1 MSYRLPPPVAGIV
14 QASSPST
21 TSVALPHYY
30 QQTTSSILDSAL
42 VFTFIATVACL
53 LLFSFARTRRTSI
66 YSSRQFFVRDEHQA
80 DAFSS
85 TLFGW
90 ITPLLFLE
98 RKLEMV
104 LREQKSS
111 LGAHHRSSV
120 SEKEIGTTSNAP
132 VSNQQHQLSDHDVTS
147 TRKSRWESIRP
158 SFLGRANT
166 ASYVQ
171 DGVKSNGFPINASSA
186 SETSSHRPSTFQSD
200 INTEVARDAI
210 VAKIGLDHYLLVRF
224 LKMLF
229 TLSAVIAVTALVVLI
244 PVYSIG
250 QSGEDLLTTG
260 EIMEEDGAEGPRI
273 LKLGG
278 GWFASKRVEMLQIG
292 NVTDNERLWAA
303 VVIVAIFSAFVF
315 IWVWS
320 ELMEFLKL
328 RQSFLFRSASRY
340 SSRVVLLQHLPP
352 GLRSVAELKQ
362 AFANADGGVEYVY
375 PVHDVTALDK
385 AVKRRQVVLDRLEEA
400 EFRYM
405 DAIARASTMVATTTL
420 SMRSRSWFGE
430 LVDKTKAFFGLEK
443 TNAVLG
449 SNNIGGQ
456 GNIGGVLS
464 SNPEDEDYVGP
475 LKMYQL
481 EDVPKLSLTD
491 LSSPASGSTLSPNTP
506 TRGITSAVSS
516 FAGTAASLTALKWF
530 QKPRRPRHYAGIPLL
545 SKRQDSIRYYRG
557 ELCRLNKL
565 IAQGYAQQVQAMEQ
579 EQQQQVPQG
588 QRNMAQVSNQ
598 NRGLEDIGSLN
609 NVSVTQKDSRAS
621 IKPLSSAFLL
631 MRTRV
636 GAKMAAGPTL
646 VPDLDVHSRVLG
658 ISPRDIE
665 WRVLGQTQ
673 SSATC
678 LFKKCIILGIGFLFL
693 VGFGLVV
700 AAISSLAVDHG
711 WERVLAQDAM
721 VSAPSA
727 IYWRQGILA
736 PILLTIMM
744 LGGSWILN
752 ELCQYWGQ
760 VSKTQGELLMQ
771 RYYFLYLL
779 PRLWATLPEVTL
791 WSVLGP
797 LSWRKSIRNGPKR
810 PSNDSSSK
818 CSTTTSSASSTAASS
833 AFEANFTPAPTQ
845 TPRQAFQIRQPPFFY
860 LQNLY
865 PHLVLLF
872 LISLTLLPLA
882 PVLFLLWIVVL
893 LVLNI
898 CYRYLILQVVTT
910 KSQSGGLHYI
920 QAINLLLFPTLACP
934 PALLTI
940 YLLIRQAWVQA
951 SFALVLTFA
960 VVAMRFLFATQFG
973 KREEMMLAKVENYH
987 SQPKVLKLHA
997 GQGGRSNAAGAATTT
1012 TLTAVAS
1019 TNDSIMDLRQTQLG
1033 GEGLQPMVEESES
1046 DNDSAGTDRLSPGR
1060 RRTRRMIKRPT
1071 TIIGQ
1076 VRNSMFSSVSQAS
1089 SSHRPKSVPVFDLE
1103 RYEKEIL
1110 GINREQDS
1118 VRDSGT
1124 LSSTRKSS
1132 SHHQLSQ
1139 IQSQEDGGK
1148 ELNGEAS
1155 KEQQTHTSLVRSKTI
1170 ATTTPTFDPTTSE
1183 VAFSDL
1189 FSEYTHSTKLADS
1202 ALSKAEEEEDE
1213 KEAKYREIV
1222 IALRRASSVA
1232 SQRLPEFVNST
1243 GALDNPGRRVRVGP
1257 VAALGNRHGGPY
1269 NANNSSKDNFRA
1281 SLPALSKYPSIS
1293 GRAHRPQRSLGGA
1306 LSNISMSPQRSG
1318 GVGGRGAP
1326 SLPMLLIHRESAV
1339 AAKEWHRIQNLY
1351 LHPVLAEARSRV
1363 IVWLPSQTEQSF
1375 MGLSRES
1382 QGAAARFLA
1391 QCKMHNPTSPS
1402 SSTKAS
1408 GFSALTLTP
1417 GVDQG
1422 AIAGQQHAHTSHN
1435 ICSCQLYQELLKAV
1449 ADAVALADQEVRDL
1463 RIVGLTVW
1471 LDSRHVVWGQ
1481 PSEEDG
1487 RLGDRVMIAGG
1498 PSSSTLVPGGGASH
1512 QTGGTLIGDGLL
1524 SWLEE
1529 EDREGGGRG
1538 EEEDEEMGMGP
1549 GAPGIVGGSM
1559 GVIMKRPIGSY
1570 GRLVGNGEEDDISRG
1585 LL

>member
-132 VSNQQHQLSDHDVTS
+132 VSDQQHQLSDHDVTS

-443 TNAVLG
+443 TNAVPG

-491 LSSPASGSTLSPNTP
+491 LSSPASGSTPSPNTP

-545 SKRQDSIRYYRG
+545 SKRQDSIRYYR
-557 ELCRLNKL
+557 
-565 IAQGYAQQVQAMEQ
+565 
-579 EQQQQVPQG
+579 
-588 QRNMAQVSNQ
+588 
-598 NRGLEDIGSLN
+598 
-609 NVSVTQKDSRAS
+609 
-621 IKPLSSAFLL
+621 
-631 MRTRV
+631 
-636 GAKMAAGPTL
+636 
-646 VPDLDVHSRVLG
+646 
-658 ISPRDIE
+658 
-665 WRVLGQTQ
+665 
-673 SSATC
+673 
-678 LFKKCIILGIGFLFL
+678 
-693 VGFGLVV
+693 
-700 AAISSLAVDHG
+700 
-711 WERVLAQDAM
+711 
-721 VSAPSA
+721 
-727 IYWRQGILA
+727 
-736 PILLTIMM
+736 
-744 LGGSWILN
+744 

-771 RYYFLYLL
+771 RYYFLYLVVNMALIHPILSLSFSWQGSTLTEMNSLSAFLIHAMPSYCSFAFAYILMSGVALPLLHLLQL

-1422 AIAGQQHAHTSHN
+1422 AIAGQQHAHTSHH